1 MNIINIKPKEK
12 PPALILF
19 IMFFSIVAA
28 SITGSTIKD
37 SVFLSHFEKSFLPL
51 MYVLIAIT
59 MTCVIYFYKKLV
71 YQKDQIN
78 VIIYS
83 SLIFFAS
90 ISIFKNNLIGWG
102 IPIFYILIEVIT
114 IISIMQFWVLAG
126 EIFNARQAKRIFS
139 IIIAG
144 GSFAGISAGY
154 GIKPFT
160 EVYGISSLINLTLFF
175 IIVTIVMAI
184 IIKPYRVLITIN
196 SQNSLPAISVK
207 LNKITPYTKN
217 IALLIALSSFTSKI
231 IDYQFK
237 MTAAS
242 TYTSESELVNF
253 FGFYYASTG
262 IFTLIMQ
269 FFITGFLLNRFG
281 VLAGL
286 LILPIAVLFGSAG
299 FILVGTLAAVYVTK
313 FSDQVI
319 KFSTNSTIQ
328 EILWLPLS
336 SKYKEQIK
344 PSIDGSLKTIFE
356 GLAGLLIFLI
366 IYFKVI
372 PESKIYLLSILT
384 IMVAIIWIWNSFR
397 LKKGYVSSLVK
408 SIENRQLDLDKIE
421 IDIEDMHTVQIID
434 QTLKENNELKQLFAL
449 DLLWTVPLHPWKTTI
464 QYLFNQ
470 STLAIKRGI
479 LELNWKN
486 NEIIPDSYILE
497 EILSIS
503 DLTPHAIRCAS
514 QRGIK
519 NLDGV
524 ITPLLKEDSTSIA
537 SAAAITILSKNP
549 QNKKSKSV
557 IEKIITDGSQEKISD
572 MISNIQDYPNLISN
586 DNLLKIFIN
595 GESSVKNSILK
606 LLKKKPNQIFF
617 EIIFSALLEPSTQ
630 KNARMA
636 LLVKSK
642 NPYRK
647 KLVAVLINP
656 KSNIN
661 SKIQVLK
668 VIDRIEETEPLINII
683 IPFLNNLD
691 LKILDESCNTLIK
704 ISKKI
709 EIDKFSLIQI
719 NNSIDQL
726 ANRTIQLWNF
736 ELSLKNKIHS
746 KLILDH
752 IKNDIHNLVLI
763 IIKLGTL
770 KEPNVP
776 IEDYIRFIETKD
788 SLFLPAVLEL
798 VETTFSKE
806 AKRVLLPLIDPDL
819 SIDFSDQSLLPDDNF
834 STEKTLIDWIQNS
847 HKWKTMIALEY
858 LLKEEKVTLLKDIDW
873 GKINLDIFKHTFFN
887 FNQIDY
893 LSRNFFDKKIII
905 KRNNNMY
912 SILEKTL
919 ILQSVDLFQ
928 DIPGEILS
936 NIAQISEE
944 IHMDLEEEVFLDGDN
959 GDSMYVIV
967 EGQISV
973 IKNKKEIALL
983 EQGMCIGEMA
993 LLDQEPRSADAI
1005 CMAESTLLKINQF
1018 GFYELMASNHEIMR
1032 QIVRILTKRLRE
1044 TNKKLTSNSR

>member
-1 MNIINIKPKEK
+1 
-12 PPALILF
+12 
-19 IMFFSIVAA
+19 
-28 SITGSTIKD
+28 
-37 SVFLSHFEKSFLPL
+37 
-51 MYVLIAIT
+51 
-59 MTCVIYFYKKLV
+59 
-71 YQKDQIN
+71 
-78 VIIYS
+78 
-83 SLIFFAS
+83 
-90 ISIFKNNLIGWG
+90 
-102 IPIFYILIEVIT
+102 
-114 IISIMQFWVLAG
+114 
-126 EIFNARQAKRIFS
+126 
-139 IIIAG
+139 
-144 GSFAGISAGY
+144 
-154 GIKPFT
+154 
-160 EVYGISSLINLTLFF
+160 
-175 IIVTIVMAI
+175 
-184 IIKPYRVLITIN
+184 
-196 SQNSLPAISVK
+196 
-207 LNKITPYTKN
+207 
-217 IALLIALSSFTSKI
+217 
-231 IDYQFK
+231 
-237 MTAAS
+237 
-242 TYTSESELVNF
+242 
-253 FGFYYASTG
+253 
-262 IFTLIMQ
+262 MQ

-408 SIENRQLDLDKIE
+408 SIENRQLDLDEIE

-470 STLAIKRGI
+470 STLEIKRGI

-586 DNLLKIFIN
+586 DDLLKIFIN

-630 KNARMA
+630 NNARMA

-691 LKILDESCNTLIK
+691 LKIIDESCNTLIK
-704 ISKKI
+704 ISKKV
-709 EIDKFSLIQI
+709 EIDKLNLIQI

-798 VETTFSKE
+798 VETTFSIE

-858 LLKEEKVTLLKDIDW
+858 LLKEEKVSLLKDIDW
-873 GKINLDIFKHTFFN
+873 AKINLDIFKHTFFN